1 MYLRPVIRRA
11 GPLLV
16 FVLGSL
22 WVALGPI
29 AATPETPPVVS
40 AVEAIAITVADVE
53 RSVAF
58 YRDVLGFERQDDTRL
73 AGEAWDRLHGVEGA
87 QRRVIGMRL
96 GEERIELVQ
105 WLTPR
110 GRPVPRDSRSQD
122 RWFQHV
128 AIIVNDMEQAYLRLQ
143 RHGVERISP
152 SPQRLPDWNPTAGGI
167 RAFYFKDPDG
177 HPLELLQFPADK
189 GNVRWR
195 RPSDKVFLGIDH
207 TAITVRDTETSLRFY
222 RDALGLRVA
231 GESMNSGIEQERLN
245 DVVGARVRITSL
257 VAPAG
262 PAVEFLEYLHPR
274 DGRALPADARANDLV
289 HWQTIMTG
297 DVARALPAMPARA
310 GEFISRGAVA
320 TPVGL
325 GFARAL
331 VVRDP
336 DGHAIQLRGR

>member
-1 MYLRPVIRRA
+1 MTARA
-11 GPLLV
+11 RVALLLV
-16 FVLGSL
+16 LVLASL

-40 AVEAIAITVADVE
+40 AVDAIGITVADVE

-58 YRDVLGFERQDDTRL
+58 YRDVLGFERHDDSRL
-73 AGEAWDRLHGVEGA
+73 TGEAWDRLYGIEGA
-87 QRRVIGMRL
+87 QRRVVGMRL

-122 RWFQHV
+122 RWFQHI
-128 AIIVNDMEQAYLRLQ
+128 AIIVNDMDQAYRELQ

-152 SPQRLPDWNPTAGGI
+152 APQRLPDSNPAAGGI

-189 GNVRWR
+189 GNARWR

-207 TAITVRDTETSLRFY
+207 TAITVRDTATSLRFY
-222 RDALGLRVA
+222 RNVLGLRVA

-245 DVVGARVRITSL
+245 DVVGAHVRITSL

-262 PAVEFLEYLHPR
+262 PAVELLEYLNPR
-274 DGRALPADARANDLV
+274 DGRALPADAGANDLV
-289 HWQTIMTG
+289 HWQTVMIG
-297 DVARALPAMPARA
+297 DVARALPVMRAR
-310 GEFISRGAVA
+310 GDELISRGAVTTA
-320 TPVGL
+320 GL
-325 GFARAL
+325 GFARVMVA
-331 VVRDP
+331 RDP
-336 DGHAIQLRGR
+336 DGHAIQLRSR